1 MGPLSKTDAARILV
15 VEDDASLRRL
25 LEMRLTIDG
34 YTARTAEDGIEALAV
49 LEEWTP
55 DLVVA
60 DVMMPRLSGL
70 SLCRA
75 IRDSQRLAAIP
86 VILLTARN
94 FDDEIE
100 AVVRLGGITFMS
112 KPFDAEAL
120 RSALRAA
127 LGDHAVTSA
136 RRAPERIR

>member
-1 MGPLSKTDAARILV
+1 MGPLSQTNAAILI
-15 VEDDASLRRL
+15 VEDDASLRRF
-25 LEMRLTIDG
+25 LEMRLTMDG
-34 YTARTAEDGIEALAV
+34 YVTRTAADGIEALAV
-49 LEEWTP
+49 LDEWTP
-55 DLVVA
+55 DVVVA

-75 IRDSQRLAAIP
+75 IREAPHLAAIP

-100 AVVRLGGITFMS
+100 AVIKLGGVTFMN

-120 RSALRAA
+120 NGALRAA
-127 LGDHAVTSA
+127 LGDHAVTPA
-136 RRAPERIR
+136 

>member
-1 MGPLSKTDAARILV
+1 MGPLSNTGAARILI

-25 LEMRLTIDG
+25 LEMRLTLDG
-34 YTARTAEDGIEALAV
+34 YTARTAEDGLEALAV

-75 IRDSQRLAAIP
+75 IREVQRLAAIP

-100 AVVRLGGITFMS
+100 AVIKLGGITFMS

-120 RSALRAA
+120 NTALRAA
-127 LGDHAVTSA
+127 LVDRAVTA
-136 RRAPERIR
+136 A

>member
-1 MGPLSKTDAARILV
+1 MGPLSKADAARILV

-25 LEMRLTIDG
+25 LEMRLTLDG
-34 YTARTAEDGIEALAV
+34 YATRAAADGVVALAV
-49 LEEWTP
+49 LDDWTP
-55 DLVVA
+55 DVVVA
-60 DVMMPRLSGL
+60 DVMMPHLSGL

-75 IRDSQRLAAIP
+75 MREQPRLAHIP

-100 AVVRLGGITFMS
+100 AVIKLGGVTFMN

-120 RSALRAA
+120 NNALRNA

-136 RRAPERIR
+136 

>member
-1 MGPLSKTDAARILV
+1 MGPLSTTDAARILI

-25 LEMRLTIDG
+25 LEMRLTLDG
-34 YTARTAEDGIEALAV
+34 YAARTAEDGLEALSV

-55 DLVVA
+55 DVVVA

-75 IRDSQRLAAIP
+75 IRDQPSLVSLP

-100 AVVRLGGITFMS
+100 AVMSLGGVTFMS

-120 RSALRAA
+120 NSALRAA
-127 LGDHAVTSA
+127 LSDHAVTSA
-136 RRAPERIR
+136 

>member
-1 MGPLSKTDAARILV
+1 MGPLSKADAARILV

-25 LEMRLTIDG
+25 LEMRLTLDG
-34 YTARTAEDGIEALAV
+34 YATRAAEDGVDALAV
-49 LEEWTP
+49 LDDWTA
-55 DLVVA
+55 DVVVA
-60 DVMMPRLSGL
+60 DVMMPHLSGL

-75 IRDSQRLAAIP
+75 MREQPRLAHIP

-100 AVVRLGGITFMS
+100 AVVKLGGVTFMN

-120 RSALRAA
+120 NNALRNA

-136 RRAPERIR
+136 

>member
-1 MGPLSKTDAARILV
+1 MGPLANKDAARILI

-34 YTARTAEDGIEALAV
+34 YATRAAADGADALAM
-49 LEEWTP
+49 LDEWTP
-55 DLVVA
+55 DVVVA

-75 IRDSQRLAAIP
+75 IRDQPRLASIP

-100 AVVRLGGITFMS
+100 AVVKLGGVTFMS

-120 RSALRAA
+120 NTALRAA
-127 LGDHAVTSA
+127 LADHAVTSA
-136 RRAPERIR
+136 

>member
-1 MGPLSKTDAARILV
+1 MGPLSKTDAGRILV

-25 LEMRLTIDG
+25 LEMRLTLDG
-34 YTARTAEDGIEALAV
+34 YAARTAEDGVEALAV

-55 DLVVA
+55 DVIVA

-75 IRDSQRLAAIP
+75 IRDVQRLAAIP

-100 AVVRLGGITFMS
+100 AVIGLGGITFMS

-120 RSALRAA
+120 NGALRAA

-136 RRAPERIR
+136 

>member
-1 MGPLSKTDAARILV
+1 MGPLANKDAARILI

-34 YTARTAEDGIEALAV
+34 YVTRAAADGADALAM
-49 LEEWTP
+49 LDEWTP
-55 DLVVA
+55 DVVVA

-75 IRDSQRLAAIP
+75 IRDQPRLASIP

-100 AVVRLGGITFMS
+100 AVVKLGGVTFMS

-120 RSALRAA
+120 NTALRAA
-127 LGDHAVTSA
+127 LADHAVTSA
-136 RRAPERIR
+136 YPAPERIR

>member
-1 MGPLSKTDAARILV
+1 MGPLANKDAARILI

-34 YTARTAEDGIEALAV
+34 YVTRAAADGADALAM
-49 LEEWTP
+49 LDEWTP
-55 DLVVA
+55 DVVVA

-75 IRDSQRLAAIP
+75 IRDQPRLASIP

-100 AVVRLGGITFMS
+100 AVVKLGGVTFMS

-120 RSALRAA
+120 NTALRAA
-127 LGDHAVTSA
+127 LADHAVTSA
-136 RRAPERIR
+136 

>member
-1 MGPLSKTDAARILV
+1 MGPLSTTDAARILI

-25 LEMRLTIDG
+25 LEMRLTLDG
-34 YTARTAEDGIEALAV
+34 YTARTAEDGLEALSV

-55 DLVVA
+55 DVVVA

-75 IRDSQRLAAIP
+75 IRDQPSLASLP

-100 AVVRLGGITFMS
+100 AVMSLGGVTFMS

-120 RSALRAA
+120 NSALRAA
-127 LGDHAVTSA
+127 LSDHAVTSA
-136 RRAPERIR
+136 

>member
-1 MGPLSKTDAARILV
+1 MGPLSKSDAARILI
-15 VEDDASLRRL
+15 VEDDASLRRF
-25 LEMRLTIDG
+25 LEMRLTLDG
-34 YTARTAEDGIEALAV
+34 YVARTAADGVEALAV

-55 DLVVA
+55 DVVVA

-75 IRDSQRLAAIP
+75 IREAPRLAALP

-100 AVVRLGGITFMS
+100 AVICLGGVTFMS
-112 KPFDAEAL
+112 KPFDSEAL
-120 RSALRAA
+120 NNALRAA
-127 LGDHAVTSA
+127 LSDHAVTSA
-136 RRAPERIR
+136 

>member
-1 MGPLSKTDAARILV
+1 MGPLADKDAARILIA
-15 VEDDASLRRL
+15 EDDASLRRL
-25 LEMRLTIDG
+25 LEMRLTLDG
-34 YTARTAEDGIEALAV
+34 YATRAAADGADALAM
-49 LEEWTP
+49 LDEWTP
-55 DLVVA
+55 DVVVA

-75 IRDSQRLAAIP
+75 IRDEPRLAAIP

-100 AVVRLGGITFMS
+100 AVVKLGGVTFMS

-120 RSALRAA
+120 NSALRAA
-127 LGDHAVTSA
+127 LADHAVTSA
-136 RRAPERIR
+136 

>member
-1 MGPLSKTDAARILV
+1 MGPLSTDAARILI

-25 LEMRLTIDG
+25 LEMRLTLDG
-34 YTARTAEDGIEALAV
+34 YATRSAEDGMDALAA
-49 LEEWTP
+49 LEDWTP
-55 DLVVA
+55 DVVVA

-75 IRDSQRLAAIP
+75 IRDQPRLAAIP

-100 AVVRLGGITFMS
+100 AVIKLGGITFMS

-120 RSALRAA
+120 NRTLRAA

-136 RRAPERIR
+136 

>member
-1 MGPLSKTDAARILV
+1 MGPLANKDAARILIA
-15 VEDDASLRRL
+15 EDDASLRRL
-25 LEMRLTIDG
+25 LEMRLTLDG
-34 YTARTAEDGIEALAV
+34 YATRAAADGADALAM
-49 LEEWTP
+49 LDDWTP
-55 DLVVA
+55 DVVVA

-75 IRDSQRLAAIP
+75 IREEPRLAAIP

-100 AVVRLGGITFMS
+100 AVVNLGGVTFMS

-120 RSALRAA
+120 NTALRAA

-136 RRAPERIR
+136 

>member
-1 MGPLSKTDAARILV
+1 MGPLSKTDAARILI

-25 LEMRLTIDG
+25 LEMRLTLDG
-34 YTARTAEDGIEALAV
+34 YAARTAEDGLQALSV

-55 DLVVA
+55 DVVVA

-75 IRDSQRLAAIP
+75 IRDQPSLAAIP

-100 AVVRLGGITFMS
+100 AVMSLGGITFMS

-120 RSALRAA
+120 NGALRAA
-127 LGDHAVTSA
+127 LSDHAVTSA
-136 RRAPERIR
+136 